1 MGKASQ
7 FSKSQHRNNTYLG
20 FSLSDRADPRQISPA
35 TEALRTA
42 AQQRRSR
49 SPRHRLGGHT
59 VCPPPAAQA
68 NGTTWWPRSLCSSH
82 LVQLEHEGRWKQTS
96 GRPEYKLVGKLDLR
110 SLQLFRSLF
119 SVLAAGYHHLAL
131 GILKLLMLWPHSNPT
146 IRILGEGPRL
156 PTQFLKFLSVNQAAK
171 IKTTCLKHY

>member
-1 MGKASQ
+1 M
-7 FSKSQHRNNTYLG
+7 
-20 FSLSDRADPRQISPA
+20 
-35 TEALRTA
+35 
-42 AQQRRSR
+42 
-49 SPRHRLGGHT
+49 
-59 VCPPPAAQA
+59 
-68 NGTTWWPRSLCSSH
+68 
-82 LVQLEHEGRWKQTS
+82 
-96 GRPEYKLVGKLDLR
+96 GKLDLR

-171 IKTTCLKHY
+171 IKNHLSKTLLMGSVSSAGKRGEGKNQEVGTPCNNSYDSLHIAHTSKPLWVYAFFKLYPLTKFCKNCNL